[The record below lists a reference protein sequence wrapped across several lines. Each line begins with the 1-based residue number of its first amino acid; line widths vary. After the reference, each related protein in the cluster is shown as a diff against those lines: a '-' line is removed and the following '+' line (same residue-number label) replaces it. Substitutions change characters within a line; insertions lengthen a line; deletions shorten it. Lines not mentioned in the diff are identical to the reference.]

1 MINEY
6 DQMSKRVD
14 SIEMDVEIIKER
26 FYKGDKIQVDVVNFT
41 GKIADQISIVSQK
54 LKDNDCKFKEIEEII
69 SPIKLLKSH
78 WKVILWACIA
88 SSSLGFAFDGGVKS
102 IVHVID
108 KYKIYQVSQNV
119 MRNERNGG

>member
-41 GKIADQISIVSQK
+41 GKIADQISIISQK